1 MISNRLRFAATYLL
15 LASAFGIA
23 LAVARLSRILPRV
36 RRKPSGRVLVTGTF
50 HNPGWYRS
58 HIAPL
63 ARSGVQEVLLVVD
76 EPQSPMARVRFVCPP
91 RWLSRLISRAG
102 AKFVW
107 TLMAGVRYAPDLIM
121 GYHII
126 PAALSALI
134 VGKLVG
140 SATCYQMTGGPL
152 EIVGGGFASESW
164 LTANLGG
171 PCPSL
176 ERLAINVIS
185 QFDTVVVRGHKAR
198 AFLRARRITSPVHVI
213 TGSADITAGA
223 NGNRYYDLAFVGRMA
238 PIKQPDQFVETVA
251 EVRRSAPGL
260 RAVMVGEGPLLSVLQ
275 IQASEAGVGQNISF
289 LGRRSDVRAI
299 LAQSKVFVL
308 TSRSEGLSIAMLEA
322 MAAGAVPVVADVG
335 ELGELVTH
343 GTSGF
348 LVQPNR
354 IGGYCDHILSL
365 LSSEERW
372 RQFSRAAAQA
382 AGRCSIEAV
391 AERWRCCIGEAIRSA
406 YPAGREKGSRL

>member
-1 MISNRLRFAATYLL
+1 
-15 LASAFGIA
+15 
-23 LAVARLSRILPRV
+23 
-36 RRKPSGRVLVTGTF
+36 
-50 HNPGWYRS
+50 
-58 HIAPL
+58 
-63 ARSGVQEVLLVVD
+63 
-76 EPQSPMARVRFVCPP
+76 
-91 RWLSRLISRAG
+91 
-102 AKFVW
+102 
-107 TLMAGVRYAPDLIM
+107 M

-126 PAALSALI
+126 PAGLSALI
-134 VGKLVG
+134 VGKLIG

-164 LTANLGG
+164 LTANLGR
-171 PCPSL
+171 PCPFL
-176 ERLAINVIS
+176 ERLAIAVIGE
-185 QFDTVVVRGHKAR
+185 FNTVVVRGHKAR
-198 AFLRARRITSPVHVI
+198 DFLLARHIKASVHII
-213 TGSADITAGA
+213 TGSVGDVAGG
-223 NGNRYYDLAFVGRMA
+223 NGDRCYDLAFVGRMA

-251 EVRRSAPGL
+251 AVKQSAPGV
-260 RAVMVGEGPLLSVLQ
+260 RAVMVGEGPLLPLLQ
-275 IQASEAGVGQNISF
+275 IQAVQAGVARQISF
-289 LGRRSDVRAI
+289 LGRRSDVCTI

-354 IGGYCDHILSL
+354 INGYCDHILSL

-406 YPAGREKGSRL
+406 YPAGREKGSRR